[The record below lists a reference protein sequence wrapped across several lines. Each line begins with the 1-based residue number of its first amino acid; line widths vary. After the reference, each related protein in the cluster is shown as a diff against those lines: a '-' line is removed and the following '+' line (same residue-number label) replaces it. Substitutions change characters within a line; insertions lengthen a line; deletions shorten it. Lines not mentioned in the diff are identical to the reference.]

1 MQRATSQ
8 SDTSQ
13 LRVRIDELIRGP
25 LAGEDSALTYAF
37 PVGITAQDLISVQS
51 QGGCAT
57 VNFSS
62 NFENYYP
69 TDTDKERLMIY
80 SIVNTLTSEPSINRV
95 QILVEERSRRRL
107 RRNRPDQSAD
117 PESRYDSV
125 QPVTPQRLPYDGE
138 AFFFRPPPR
147 LTKPSPGAI
156 VKPGSMLE
164 S

>member
-1 MQRATSQ
+1 MGKAGTSAADVYKRQHQQTGKLVAVQRATSQ

-62 NFENYYP
+62 NFESYYP

-95 QILVEERSRRRL
+95 QILVEDRRVGAL
-107 RRNRPDQSAD
+107 
-117 PESRYDSV
+117 
-125 QPVTPQRLPYDGE
+125 
-138 AFFFRPPPR
+138 
-147 LTKPSPGAI
+147 GAI
-156 VKPGSMLE
+156 DLTNPLIRNPGIIQASP
-164 S
+164 